1 MPSWDVVISMAQV
14 YLVYCD
20 SQPLPL
26 FHRETFVSSFTRRDS
41 EVVYAVLVL
50 ASKFS
55 EKFPPSQH
63 DYDIDVKEFADAAL
77 QLAMSR
83 VVSRRVELS
92 TLQTL
97 VLLAFYELNS
107 KHLCFVHFFVWLD

>member
-1 MPSWDVVISMAQV
+1 M
-14 YLVYCD
+14 
-20 SQPLPL
+20 
-26 FHRETFVSSFTRRDS
+26 SSFARRDS

-55 EKFPPSQH
+55 EKFPPSRH

-107 KHLCFVHFFVWLD
+107 KHLFCTRFRLA